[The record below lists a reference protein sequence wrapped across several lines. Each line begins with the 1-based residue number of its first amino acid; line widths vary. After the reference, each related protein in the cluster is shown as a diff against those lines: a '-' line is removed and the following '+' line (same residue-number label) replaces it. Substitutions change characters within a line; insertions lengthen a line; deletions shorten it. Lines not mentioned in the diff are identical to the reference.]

1 MDVRSH
7 SSPNIHGPIKYMT
20 SPFVF
25 STIKLLFLLPLSF
38 PLLLRLPQLSA
49 FASPLI
55 KSLFLALPFLSP
67 LSAFSLPFL
76 PSLLHAW
83 GAQSCEGI

>member
-25 STIKLLFLLPLSF
+25 STIKFLLPLSF
-38 PLLLRLPQLSA
+38 PPSSPASPTLCLA
-49 FASPLI
+49 FFAPLI

>member
-1 MDVRSH
+1 MDVHSH
-7 SSPNIHGPIKYMT
+7 SSPNIGGPIKYMT

-25 STIKLLFLLPLSF
+25 SSSYFSPAIIF
-38 PLLLRLPQLSA
+38 PPFFQVRLPKLPA

-55 KSLFLALPFLSP
+55 KSLFLALALL

-76 PSLLHAW
+76 PSSLHAW